1 MYREL
6 INSATERYPFLIEHT
21 DVRYIPHFHRETEIV
36 YVRSGELT
44 CTLGADNYTMRS
56 GDICVIPP
64 NVVHNLYTEQASE
77 SFVVKAYPVPGLTDV
92 FLCTPI
98 IAANHPFH
106 AQLQQFVLEIMREHK
121 AKAVSFEIAVNTLLN
136 LFFLLLI
143 RNFDYHETGSK
154 ILLKF
159 TQESRF
165 LKEINRFLD
174 AHYAEQFSLATI
186 AEHFNYTPNYFCR
199 NFKQTIGLTFWAYYT
214 LYRLEKAVQFM
225 SEHPKAN
232 ISTVAAAAGFK
243 NLRSFNESFKR
254 FHHCTPSQHRKTIS

>member
-6 INSATERYPFLIEHT
+6 INSATEQYPFLIEHT

-44 CTLGADNYTMRS
+44 CTLGADCYTMRA

-64 NVVHNLYTEQASE
+64 NVVHNLYTEQASR
-77 SFVVKAYPVPGLTDV
+77 SFVVKAYPAPNLTDI
-92 FLCTPI
+92 FLFHPI
-98 IAANHPFH
+98 ITADTPLH
-106 AQLQQFVLEIMREHK
+106 ARLEQFILEIMREHS
-121 AKAVSFEIAVNTLLN
+121 ARPLCHETAVNTLLN

-143 RNFDYHETGSK
+143 RNFEHHEVGSK
-154 ILLKF
+154 LLLKS
-159 TQESRF
+159 THDSRF
-165 LKEINRFLD
+165 LTEINSFLD
-174 AHYAEQFSLATI
+174 THYAEPFSLSTVA
-186 AEHFNYTPNYFCR
+186 AHFNYTPNYFCR
-199 NFKQTIGLTFWAYYT
+199 IFKQTIGLTFWEYYT

-243 NLRSFNESFKR
+243 NVRSFNESFKR
-254 FHHCTPSQHRKTIS
+254 FYRCTPSQHRKTLS